1 MYRAVYRK
9 WVETIFD
16 HRISLRERMF
26 RVITAITMIALTFI
40 LLMGW
45 HISNI
50 LLLAVSLIY
59 MYIVTRLSIQRQC
72 INRGATLIVLLLLLI
87 FPISFFTPGGIY
99 GGAPEWFVICFI
111 YISLTLKGKRM
122 PVFFLLCAA
131 ETLLCY
137 YVTFRYP
144 EYAVQAAQSRSYF
157 DSANAV
163 ILAGVMTSVLL
174 LFQNRLYE
182 EENKLSEEQKKEIEE
197 LNRAENNF
205 FSSMSHEIRTPIN
218 TIIGLNEMILRGDIP
233 ADIAENARNI
243 QGASKMLLSL
253 INDILDLSK
262 IKSGKMEIV
271 NVSYETGELF
281 SEIVNMIWVKARQ
294 KGLEFQLHID
304 PSIPSMLCGDEVR
317 IKQVLINLL
326 NNAVKYTSEGSVTLS
341 VRCERLTLNR
351 VRVCYTVED
360 TGLGVKKEN
369 IPYLFNAF
377 KRVDEKKNRHIEG
390 TGLGLNIVRQLVEL
404 MEGEISVN
412 SVYTK
417 GSKFLVTLE
426 QDIVSDTELGTFTL
440 TSRAKVHEGEQ
451 YKQSFEAPKAHLL
464 IVDDND
470 MNLMV
475 ARKLLSDTK
484 IQIDTASSGAECLRM
499 TQNQHYDGILM
510 DHLMP
515 EMDGIKCLH
524 ALRSQPGGLCQDVPV
539 IALTANAGSDNQLLY
554 RKEGFSGY
562 LAKPVSGALL
572 EAAVLS
578 ILPKELVT
586 LSENANPSEI
596 GKDILLFEQNQRL
609 SIMVTTDSVCDLPES
624 LREEFNISVCPYY
637 ICTDQGRFLDELE
650 LKSDELLEHIA
661 QGKTGF
667 SQPPHVEDYERFF
680 AEKLTEAQNIVHIT
694 MAKHVSE
701 GYNNAVEAAKSFENV
716 TVIDSGHLSSSMG
729 LSVLAAVSMA
739 ENHAT
744 KDEIVKAVDKLSR
757 YISSAFIIDST
768 HMMCRAGKISKK
780 VQILCDALLLHPI
793 IMLRKSKM
801 TVGSMAMGSFSHVT
815 KHYIRKVLANAGSI
829 DPRILIIT
837 YVGLSNQR
845 LQYIQK
851 LVKQH
856 CPFERIYLQKAS
868 SAIASNCGP
877 GSFGLLFMRKN
888 DAVISFSQMS
898 KQNSQADLQQEQE
911 LDQNPLPWYGF
922 AGQEEPTSEPIY
934 EHHTREEI

>member
-1 MYRAVYRK
+1 MYKAVYRK
-9 WVETIFD
+9 WVEIIFD
-16 HRISLRERMF
+16 HKTSLRERMF
-26 RVITAITMIALTFI
+26 RVITAVSMVALTFI

-50 LLLAVSLIY
+50 ILLLASLAY
-59 MYIVTRLSIQRQC
+59 MSVVVRISIQKQC
-72 INRGATLIVLLLLLI
+72 INTGATLIVILLLLI
-87 FPISFFTPGGIY
+87 FPISFLTPGGIY
-99 GGAPEWFVICFI
+99 GGASEWFVICFS
-111 YISLTLKGKRM
+111 YISITLKGRRM
-122 PVFFLLCAA
+122 PVFFLFCVA

-137 YVTFRYP
+137 YVSFHYP
-144 EYAVQAAQSRSYF
+144 EYAMQTAYDHSYF

-182 EENKLSEEQKKEIEE
+182 EENKISEEQKKEIEE

-218 TIIGLNEMILRGDIP
+218 TIIGLNEMILRGDVP
-233 ADIAENARNI
+233 DDVAENARNI

-271 NVSYETGELF
+271 NTSYETGELF
-281 SEIVNMIWVKARQ
+281 SEIVNMIWIKAKE
-294 KGLEFQLHID
+294 KGLEFRLHID

-351 VRVCYTVED
+351 VRVCYSVED
-360 TGLGVKKEN
+360 TGMGVKKEN
-369 IPYLFNAF
+369 IPHLFNAF

-404 MEGEISVN
+404 MDGEISVN

-417 GSKFLVTLE
+417 GSTFHVILE
-426 QDIVSDTELGTFTL
+426 QDIVDDTELGTFTL
-440 TSRAKVHEGEQ
+440 TSRAKVHEEEQ
-451 YKQSFEAPKAHLL
+451 YKQSFEAPEAHLL

-484 IQIDTASSGAECLRM
+484 IQIDTASSGAECLKL
-499 TQNQHYDGILM
+499 TQSQHYDGILM

-586 LSENANPSEI
+586 LTEGADPSEI
-596 GKDILLFEQNQRL
+596 GKDVLLFEQTQRM
-609 SIMVTTDSVCDLPES
+609 SVMVTADSVCDLPES
-624 LREEFNISVCPYY
+624 LKEEFGISVCPYY
-637 ICTDQGRFLDELE
+637 ICTDQGRFLDDVE
-650 LKSDELLEHIA
+650 LKPDELLGYIA
-661 QGKTGF
+661 QGKNGY
-667 SQPPHVEDYERFF
+667 SQPPDVEDYERFF

-701 GYNNAVEAAKSFENV
+701 GYHNAVEAAKSFENV
-716 TVIDSGHLSSSMG
+716 TIIDSGHLSSSMG
-729 LSVLAAVSMA
+729 IAVLYAASMA

-744 KDEIVKAVDKLSR
+744 KDEIVKAMQKLRR

-768 HMMCRAGKISKK
+768 HMMCRAGKISKR
-780 VQILCDALLLHPI
+780 VQVLCDALLLHPI
-793 IMLRKSKM
+793 IVLRKSKM
-801 TVGSMAMGSFSHVT
+801 AVGSMAIGSFTHVT
-815 KHYIRKVLANAGSI
+815 KRYIRKVLMNTGNI
-829 DPRILIIT
+829 DRRVLFIT
-837 YVGLSNQR
+837 YAGMDDKS
-845 LQYIQK
+845 LQYIQR
-851 LVKQH
+851 VVNQY
-856 CPFERIYLQKAS
+856 CPFERVYLQKAS
-868 SAIASNCGP
+868 SAISSNCGP
-877 GSFGLLFMRKN
+877 RSFGLLFMKKN
-888 DAVISFSQMS
+888 EAVIPFSQMS
-898 KQNSQADLQQEQE
+898 KMD
-911 LDQNPLPWYGF
+911 
-922 AGQEEPTSEPIY
+922 TSN
-934 EHHTREEI
+934 